1 MLTLLINESNPL
13 DGLFANSTTGGV
25 GTVPDIT
32 VADAGQA
39 VSVQSFTRAGGI
51 ITDSFVAGDALHIGI
66 GDGVNAP
73 VCYVALS
80 SASPATGT
88 MPINTAGMVALFAAT
103 VANQLSLTLAVV
115 RTRGAYTN
123 TIFSAPIVIRR
134 SAINI
139 STAVPT
145 PSILGTGVSAALQ
158 VAINTALGFVRLD
171 ASARL
176 PAVDGSQ
183 LTNLPNTGVTSITG
197 TANEITVTGTTTPTL
212 SLPSALTFTGK
223 TVTGGTFASP
233 TFTTPTIGDGTEAAP
248 SLSFTS
254 DTNTGVYRPAADTVG
269 IVGGGNDVVRL
280 TGIASATDY
289 IEIKNGIGVG
299 SPLHVLAEGASANIG
314 VHLQPKGS
322 GLFTIS
328 DGTDFNKGIRFRS
341 SASAASAITLLD
353 AVSTAGRVVTLPD
366 ATGTLALVSGD
377 LGTPS
382 ALVGTNITGTAA
394 SLTAGTVTTIAS
406 VVKSNGVTSI
416 FYTPTANTAA
426 ARGVALA
433 AAVAASASGDSINI
447 GPGTFD
453 GSFTL
458 PVGVVLRGAGE
469 DFTTVNGTITR
480 ANRDTTYNIFD
491 LKTSDGKYPLESVQ
505 FIEPTAVAAWGTYF
519 NATHFSY
526 NARYNEVTQAWVR
539 AINGLPC
546 ATIGVEQMYNPN
558 DAGTANF
565 ELTVDLAPTGSGAP
579 TFARLIAIESAYDL
593 SAAIVSLKAS
603 FANNGAYAVF
613 RNATNTAGFEFW
625 PNIATTTPA
634 VAGCPWARLGVVAAE
649 GFSINSGTQ
658 VARAEI
664 CTILGSGLILGD
676 GTSNHRTY
684 LDATADG
691 TLLVTTN
698 GTTRGTVIANSITL
712 GTASATAGTIGFNN
726 ATSGTTTLAPSAG
739 ALGTGTVTLPLSGTL
754 LTTDGSGANLTALNA
769 SNVSSGT
776 LAAARMAN
784 AGVHTG
790 DATGTFPAITLN
802 AAQTGIT
809 SVGTLTGGATGAG
822 FTVALSTSTI
832 TGTLAD
838 ARLSANVPL
847 KDAANTFTAENINS
861 KSGAAS
867 VTAMKFTGV
876 PFAGTGTTSFP
887 LVYINDANA
896 TASTTLNTAG
906 TYLGVNGDGT
916 QDLMNL
922 MKDGVSKMSLSNE
935 GIVAITSSKSV
946 SNSVTQA
953 LLYVKNTLATS
964 NGQVGLSLDKGASN
978 ATAAFNFLTAGTAQ
992 WDCGISDDNNFHVR
1006 DAVNAYAKVFNI
1018 TQGAGANALNIG
1030 ASGAVTMAG
1039 TLAVTGATTLSG
1051 GLAVNTTG
1059 SITTNQTTFAIAN
1072 TTATTLNIGGAATT
1086 IAMGAAGAGTMNI
1099 PLTTSASSATTGA
1112 LTIGNGTAATNV
1124 GIGGGNINAGGTIVA
1139 GGNIS
1144 SQYITLASGRITINS
1159 GASTTTRLTNGS
1171 TNGWIIVDNQSG
1183 VGGAVLLGSGSGN
1196 PGIFRSGTTL
1206 QVRLADNSADAPI
1219 SASNVTASGTL
1230 AVTGATTLSAAL
1242 ITTPQALSGA
1252 GAINLTTAA
1261 TDFTSTGAANA
1272 LTLANGTVGQFKF
1285 ISHAVKGTL
1294 GTGVLTPTTCIGFTT
1309 ITFNNAG
1316 DSVTLRY
1323 TSAGWAV
1330 HGSFGAVIA

>member
-51 ITDSFVAGDALHIGI
+51 ITDSFVAGDVLHIGI

-103 VANQLSLTLAVV
+103 AANQLSLTLAVV

-145 PSILGTGVSAALQ
+145 PSILGTGVAAALQ

-183 LTNLPNTGVTSITG
+183 LTNLPNTGGVTSITG

-223 TVTGGTFASP
+223 TITGGTFASP
-233 TFTTPTIGDGTEAAP
+233 SLTTPTIGDGTEAAP

-254 DTNTGVYRPAADTVG
+254 DTNTGLYRPTADTVG
-269 IVGGGNDVVRL
+269 IVGGGHDILRL
-280 TGIASATDY
+280 TDVASATDY
-289 IEIKNGIGVG
+289 LEIKNGIGVG

-341 SASAASAITLLD
+341 SSSAASAITLLD

-394 SLTAGTVTTIAS
+394 SLTAGTVTTNA
-406 VVKSNGVTSI
+406 NLTGHVTSTGNAAVLGS
-416 FYTPTANTAA
+416 FTFAQLNTAVSDA
-426 ARGVALA
+426 DLARTSSTNTFTGVQSLTSPDITTSITTPSTSFTAFAGATTLMTLGGTG
-433 AAVAASASGDSINI
+433 ASASTFFPSTLDATSSITGAIRTSGGISAAKAANF
-447 GPGTFD
+447 GTTIRG
-453 GSFTL
+453 GSSLTL
-458 PVGVVLRGAGE
+458 GAAGGTVGSVVLNGS
-469 DFTTVNGTITR
+469 TTSAATITVS
-480 ANRDTTYNIFD
+480 ADGTLAMPSGTYNSI
-491 LKTSDGKYPLESVQ
+491 TSNS
-505 FIEPTAVAAWGTYF
+505 T
-519 NATHFSY
+519 
-526 NARYNEVTQAWVR
+526 
-539 AINGLPC
+539 
-546 ATIGVEQMYNPN
+546 M
-558 DAGTANF
+558 
-565 ELTVDLAPTGSGAP
+565 
-579 TFARLIAIESAYDL
+579 
-593 SAAIVSLKAS
+593 SAATVIAQNQTTAAIGIDISSL
-603 FANNGAYAVF
+603 
-613 RNATNTAGFEFW
+613 
-625 PNIATTTPA
+625 
-634 VAGCPWARLGVVAAE
+634 
-649 GFSINSGTQ
+649 NSGTQ
-658 VARAEI
+658 VTAGHPWMRVGGGASEYLMI
-664 CTILGSGLILGD
+664 NAGLTGGYVDFCQDLGSGVRVCD
-676 GTSNHRTY
+676 GTGGHRAY
-684 LDATADG
+684 LTAPATG
-691 TLLVTTN
+691 TLRVTTD
-698 GTTRGTVIANSITL
+698 GSTL
-712 GTASATAGTIGFNN
+712 GTVDAATFTGNAATATKWTTGRTIALTGDVTY
-726 ATSGTTTLAPSAG
+726 TSGALDGSGNVTGTATLANIPAI
-739 ALGTGTVTLPLSGTL
+739 
-754 LTTDGSGANLTALNA
+754 SGANLTTLNA

-822 FTVALSTSTI
+822 FTVALDTSTI

-1039 TLAVTGATTLSG
+1039 TLAVTGATTL
-1051 GLAVNTTG
+1051 TG
-1059 SITTNQTTFAIAN
+1059 N
-1072 TTATTLNIGGAATT
+1072 
-1086 IAMGAAGAGTMNI
+1086 
-1099 PLTTSASSATTGA
+1099 LTSNGA
-1112 LTIGNGTAATNV
+1112 L
-1124 GIGGGNINAGGTIVA
+1124 
-1139 GGNIS
+1139 IS
-1144 SQYITLASGRITINS
+1144 
-1159 GASTTTRLTNGS
+1159 
-1171 TNGWIIVDNQSG
+1171 
-1183 VGGAVLLGSGSGN
+1183 
-1196 PGIFRSGTTL
+1196 
-1206 QVRLADNSADAPI
+1206 
-1219 SASNVTASGTL
+1219 
-1230 AVTGATTLSAAL
+1230 
-1242 ITTPQALSGA
+1242 TPQALTGA
-1252 GAINLTTAA
+1252 GAVNVTTLTTAVTTTA
-1261 TDFTSTGAANA
+1261 PAQA
-1272 LTLANGTVGQFKF
+1272 LTLANGTNGQIKT
-1285 ISHAVKGTL
+1285 IVHQALSGGGTW
-1294 GTGVLTPTTCIGFTT
+1294 VLTPTTKTGYTTITSTAVGETCTLQFFTT
-1309 ITFNNAG
+1309 IG
-1316 DSVTLRY
+1316 WCILSLR
-1323 TSAGWAV
+1323 
-1330 HGSFGAVIA
+1330 GAIAA